1 MVEVKFRIDDIEYS
15 FDERYMLWKS
25 LSVEPEVVLDVEEDL
40 TKKKRLIIIH
50 SKTNLKLF

>member
-1 MVEVKFRIDDIEYS
+1 MKPVKFLIDDIEYS

-25 LSVEPEVVLDVEEDL
+25 LSVVPEVILDIVEDS
-40 TKKKRLIIIH
+40 TKKKRLIIIY